1 MITDKFLF
9 EDGEND
15 RKSIGSIGSDEAVLF
30 LNPNN
35 YTLEIDDLDAEYEVS
50 AFDADVI
57 EEENDAMLNDKL
69 LKGKRDQLY
78 SAIKSGRHQLD
89 EAHMKA
95 ELCIGFKDK
104 KQIKKNQK

>member
-1 MITDKFLF
+1 MITEKFFF
-9 EDGEND
+9 EDGESD

-35 YTLEIDDLDAEYEVS
+35 YTLEIDELDAEYEVS

-69 LKGKRDQLY
+69 LRGKRD
-78 SAIKSGRHQLD
+78 
-89 EAHMKA
+89 
-95 ELCIGFKDK
+95 
-104 KQIKKNQK
+104 